1 MFLHVD
7 APESR
12 SLGRDYRGRDP
23 SSVFGELFRSA
34 FGPSAECR
42 YYLHNLKLAGCVIGN
57 YEREVPYPLILGWEG
72 WVFVLFFYDRVA
84 SDRMVRSTAWLIYL
98 ASSFGAAKNSPR
110 FGGLAG
116 REVSGIGQRPSQGS
130 CLMIGL

>member
-42 YYLHNLKLAGCVIGN
+42 YYLHNLKLAGSVIGN

-72 WVFVLFFYDRVA
+72 WVFVLFFTIVWPLIVW
-84 SDRMVRSTAWLIYL
+84 SDLRR
-98 ASSFGAAKNSPR
+98 G
-110 FGGLAG
+110 
-116 REVSGIGQRPSQGS
+116 
-130 CLMIGL
+130 